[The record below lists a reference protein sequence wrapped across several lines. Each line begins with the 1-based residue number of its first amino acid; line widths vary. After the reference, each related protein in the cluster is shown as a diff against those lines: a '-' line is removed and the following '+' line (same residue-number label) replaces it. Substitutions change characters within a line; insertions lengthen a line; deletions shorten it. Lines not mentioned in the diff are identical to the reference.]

1 MKKKLINT
9 LLVLTLAAVMSACGT
24 SKEVSVEQT
33 SIKAAAKA
41 VGGKS
46 TGAVAQ
52 ISADANVADASKEVS
67 ENATTNATTN
77 PTTNPATNV
86 APTNT
91 AEVAAEDYLI
101 YNNVSIIPGGDVAP
115 VLKALGA
122 PDYQYSYKYCATN
135 RTATDYYYD
144 GLEIFTAPDDYGVSR
159 IYMIRGLDCQ
169 SSTAKGASLC
179 QDLNILKSCYGTPS
193 EQTSDYISY
202 KFNGFTTTIT
212 LDGGNPAVIMF
223 STLDQ

>member
-41 VGGKS
+41 IGGKS
-46 TGAVAQ
+46 
-52 ISADANVADASKEVS
+52 ASVKEVS
-67 ENATTNATTN
+67 TDGTVTTDSTVNATTTDGTAAGTATEATT
-77 PTTNPATNV
+77 
-86 APTNT
+86 APTAGGT
-91 AEVAAEDYLI
+91 QSDVVTEDYLI

-122 PDYQYSYKYCATN
+122 PDYQYSYKYCGTN

-144 GLEIFTAPDDYGVSR
+144 GLEIFTAPDDQGVSR

-179 QDLNILKSCYGTPS
+179 QDLNVLKSCYGTPS

-212 LDGGNPAVIMF
+212 LDGGYPAVIMF

>member
-1 MKKKLINT
+1 MRKKFINT
-9 LLVLTLAAVMSACGT
+9 LFVLTFAVMMCACGAT
-24 SKEVSVEQT
+24 KEVSVDQT
-33 SIKAAAKA
+33 SIKSAAKA
-41 VGGKS
+41 IGGKS
-46 TGAVAQ
+46 ASVNTVAT
-52 ISADANVADASKEVS
+52 DGTVATDSTV
-67 ENATTNATTN
+67 NATTTDGTAAGTATEATT
-77 PTTNPATNV
+77 
-86 APTNT
+86 APTAGGT
-91 AEVAAEDYLI
+91 QSDVVTEDYLI

-122 PDYQYSYKYCATN
+122 PDYQYSYKYCGTN

-144 GLEIFTAPDDYGVSR
+144 GLEIFTAPDDQGVSR

-179 QDLNILKSCYGTPS
+179 QDLNVLKGCYGTPS

-202 KFNGFTTTIT
+202 KFTGFTTTIT
-212 LDGGNPAVIMF
+212 LDGGYPAVIMF

>member
-41 VGGKS
+41 IGGKS
-46 TGAVAQ
+46 
-52 ISADANVADASKEVS
+52 ASVKEVS
-67 ENATTNATTN
+67 TDGTVTTDSTVNATTTDGTADGTATEATT
-77 PTTNPATNV
+77 
-86 APTNT
+86 APTAGGT
-91 AEVAAEDYLI
+91 QSDVVTEDYLI

-122 PDYQYSYKYCATN
+122 PDYQYSYKYCGTN

-144 GLEIFTAPDDYGVSR
+144 GLEIFTAPDDQGVSR

-179 QDLNILKSCYGTPS
+179 QDLNILKGRYGTPS

-223 STLDQ
+223 STLD

>member
-77 PTTNPATNV
+77 PTTNTATNV

-179 QDLNILKSCYGTPS
+179 QDLNVLKSCYGTPS

-212 LDGGNPAVIMF
+212 LDGGYPAAIMF

>member
-41 VGGKS
+41 IGGKS
-46 TGAVAQ
+46 
-52 ISADANVADASKEVS
+52 ASVKEVS
-67 ENATTNATTN
+67 TDGTVTTDSTVNATSTDGTATEATT
-77 PTTNPATNV
+77 
-86 APTNT
+86 APTAGGT
-91 AEVAAEDYLI
+91 QSDVVTEDYLI

-122 PDYQYSYKYCATN
+122 PDYQYSYKYCGTN

-144 GLEIFTAPDDYGVSR
+144 GLEIFTAPDDQGVSR

-179 QDLNILKSCYGTPS
+179 QDLNILKGRYGTPS

>member
-41 VGGKS
+41 IGGKS
-46 TGAVAQ
+46 
-52 ISADANVADASKEVS
+52 ASVKEVS
-67 ENATTNATTN
+67 TDGTVTTDSTVNATTTDGTATEATT
-77 PTTNPATNV
+77 
-86 APTNT
+86 APTAGGT
-91 AEVAAEDYLI
+91 QSDVVTEDYLI

-122 PDYQYSYKYCATN
+122 PDYQYSYKYCGTN

-144 GLEIFTAPDDYGVSR
+144 GLEIFTAPDDQGVSR

-179 QDLNILKSCYGTPS
+179 QDLNVLKSCYGTPS

-212 LDGGNPAVIMF
+212 LDGGYPAVIMF

>member
-33 SIKAAAKA
+33 YIKAAAKA
-41 VGGKS
+41 IGGKS
-46 TGAVAQ
+46 
-52 ISADANVADASKEVS
+52 ASVKEVS
-67 ENATTNATTN
+67 TDGTVTTDSTVNATTTDGTATEATT
-77 PTTNPATNV
+77 
-86 APTNT
+86 APTAGGT
-91 AEVAAEDYLI
+91 QSDVVTEDYLI

-122 PDYQYSYKYCATN
+122 PDYQYSYKYCGTN

-144 GLEIFTAPDDYGVSR
+144 GLEIFTAPDDQGVSR

-179 QDLNILKSCYGTPS
+179 QDLNVLKSCYGTPS

-212 LDGGNPAVIMF
+212 LDGGYPAVIMF